1 MLSPPPK
8 CIFDAQ
14 AFDAQAFEA
23 LGLENARLRDE
34 NARLRSAY
42 EDRQKINAQLAAR
55 IEELERRLK
64 LNSSNSSKPPSSD
77 GLKKPKAEMR
87 TKSLRGKSGNTSGGQ
102 KGHKGTTLRQTA
114 EPDHVEDHF
123 PDTCGECGSIL
134 LSTAAAGYTARQV
147 FDLPEPQPL
156 VAVEH
161 RAHACLCG
169 RCGETTKAAFPQG
182 VAAPV
187 QYGPRIASVA
197 TYLQC
202 AHFLPEERLSKVVA
216 DLFNAPL
223 ATATLAAMVHKAAE
237 RFMAFSTHLC
247 EQISEKAGVKQLDE
261 TGFRIG
267 GKTQWLHV
275 ACTPLLAFYRV
286 SSKRGS
292 LLSDLSGCIVHDHWK
307 PYFTLD
313 NVVHALCNAHHLR
326 ELQALIDIEKE
337 DWAGQMQRLLHRAH
351 HIAQAAQNQNIAVS
365 DRLIALVGRRYD
377 KIIAQALAFHEAQP
391 ALSRPR
397 PGKRGRKKRRTG
409 HNLALRLRE
418 HKEGTLR
425 FLADPDVP
433 FTNNE
438 AERDLRMMKLRQK
451 ISGGFRSQQ
460 GAEDFAI
467 LRSLITT
474 ARKQGWNIIE
484 TLMKTA
490 DQFIA
495 DLKYA

>member
-1 MLSPPPK
+1 MIISKPEK
-8 CIFDAQ
+8 YV
-14 AFDAQAFEA
+14 FDAQAFED
-23 LGLENARLRDE
+23 LRLENALLRDE
-34 NARLRSAY
+34 NAWLRSAY
-42 EDRQKINAQLAAR
+42 EDQQKINAQLAAR

-64 LNSSNSSKPPSSD
+64 LNSRNSSKPPSSD
-77 GLKKPKAEMR
+77 GLNKPKAELR

-102 KGHKGTTLRQTA
+102 KGHKGETLRQTA
-114 EPDHVEDHF
+114 EPDEIEDHF
-123 PDTCGECGSIL
+123 PDTCGQCGSIL
-134 LSTAAAGYTARQV
+134 LLTAAAGYTARQV

-169 RCGETTKAAFPQG
+169 RCGEITKAAFPQG

-202 AHFLPEERLSKVVA
+202 AHFLPEERLSKVMA

-223 ATATLAAMVHKAAE
+223 ATATLAAMVNKAAE
-237 RFMAFSTHLC
+237 RFKTFSTHVC
-247 EQISEKAGVKQLDE
+247 EQISQIASVKHLDE
-261 TGFRIG
+261 TGFRIC

-292 LLSDLSGCIVHDHWK
+292 LLTGLSGCIVHDHWK

-337 DWAGQMQRLLHRAH
+337 DWSGQMQRLLHRAH
-351 HIAQAAQNQNIAVS
+351 HVAQAAQNQNIAVS
-365 DRLIALVGRRYD
+365 DRLITLVGRRYD

-391 ALSRPR
+391 ALSRPK

-425 FLADPDVP
+425 FIADPDVP

-451 ISGGFRSQQ
+451 ISGGFRSRQ

-484 TLMKTA
+484 SLMKTA
-490 DQFIA
+490 DQLIPE
-495 DLKYA
+495 LKYA

>member
-1 MLSPPPK
+1 MIISKPEK
-8 CIFDAQ
+8 YV
-14 AFDAQAFEA
+14 FDAQAFED
-23 LGLENARLRDE
+23 LRLENARLRDE
-34 NARLRSAY
+34 NAWLRSAY
-42 EDRQKINAQLAAR
+42 EDQQKINAQLAAR

-77 GLKKPKAEMR
+77 GLKKPKAELR

-102 KGHKGTTLRQTA
+102 KGHKGETLRQTA
-114 EPDHVEDHF
+114 EPDEIEDHF
-123 PDTCGECGSIL
+123 PDTCGQCGSIL

-169 RCGETTKAAFPQG
+169 RCGEITKAAFPQG

-202 AHFLPEERLSKVVA
+202 AHFLPEERLSKVMA

-237 RFMAFSTHLC
+237 RFKTFSTHVC
-247 EQISEKAGVKQLDE
+247 EQISQIASVKHLDE
-261 TGFRIG
+261 TGFRVC

-292 LLSDLSGCIVHDHWK
+292 LLTGLSGCIVHDHWK

-337 DWAGQMQRLLHRAH
+337 DWSGQMQRLLHRAH
-351 HIAQAAQNQNIAVS
+351 HVAQAAQNQNIAVS

-391 ALSRPR
+391 ALSRPK

-425 FLADPDVP
+425 FLVDPDVP

-490 DQFIA
+490 DQLIQ